1 MRCSRSCGTSRSRAL
16 GTATT
21 PIASGTTFRAAGDT
35 ASPSFSP
42 TRCARWFGRRASKW
56 RTTSRQAGTT
66 TRTSSRVVS
75 RRAWADKAAALT
87 LDGMGADPA
96 EPADIH
102 TARPPVVD
110 FEPVALG
117 PGAVVRQRGVEHRE
131 SLVDLARVPAR
142 AILVLER
149 DEVARV
155 VNENA
160 RLAIHSRRYG
170 RIHAQEPPGRRQL
183 RARERGRGPRGPVR
197 AQAPGHRAPRA
208 ELLPLRPQLPRAV
221 RTPASRAGGGLR
233 RRRRL
238 RPPPARR

>member
-1 MRCSRSCGTSRSRAL
+1 M
-16 GTATT
+16 ATT

-35 ASPSFSP
+35 ASPSFTP
-42 TRCARWFGRRASKW
+42 TRCARWFERRASKW

-75 RRAWADKAAALT
+75 RRAWADKASALT
-87 LDGMGADPA
+87 LDGMVAEPA

-131 SLVDLARVPAR
+131 SLADPLRPPPRVGAFGPAARGPGGVGRRRGVEPREPLADLARAPAR

-160 RLAIHSRRYG
+160 RLAIPSRRYG
-170 RIHAQEPPGRRQL
+170 RIHAQEPPGR
-183 RARERGRGPRGPVR
+183 
-197 AQAPGHRAPRA
+197 
-208 ELLPLRPQLPRAV
+208 
-221 RTPASRAGGGLR
+221 
-233 RRRRL
+233 
-238 RPPPARR
+238 